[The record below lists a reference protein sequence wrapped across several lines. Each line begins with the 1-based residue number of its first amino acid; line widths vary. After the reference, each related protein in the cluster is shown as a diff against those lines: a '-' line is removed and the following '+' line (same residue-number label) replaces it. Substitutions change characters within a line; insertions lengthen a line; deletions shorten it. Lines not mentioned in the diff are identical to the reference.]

1 MSSFSFNQ
9 LTEPTCYADPK
20 APSGFDPTIA
30 YVLGQC
36 CALSYEQ
43 YAKYPGKLATS
54 GTFEAGE
61 TYQMIGEP
69 FMTSESIGT
78 GSTAGTSGD
87 YRPVP
92 IGFALKCTPAS
103 GSPYNVVTLRGTRT
117 YSEWISDAEAFPA
130 PFRVGTNNGDGYDD
144 SVAFTATLP
153 VEVLMKSAPP
163 SMASSAAR
171 RIRSFSFSTPVSRIA
186 LTGTA
191 KPAAR
196 FTRWTRVKTTSSRP
210 SISDW

>member
-1 MSSFSFNQ
+1 MTAFSFNQ
-9 LTEPTCYADPK
+9 LTEPTCYANPK

-36 CALSYEQ
+36 CALSYDQ
-43 YAKYPGKLATS
+43 YAKYPNKLDTA

-61 TYQMIGEP
+61 KYQMIGEP

-92 IGFALKCTPAS
+92 IGFALQCTPAS

-144 SVAFTATLP
+144 SVAFTATYGS
-153 VEVLMKSAPP
+153 VHGGFYNVY
-163 SMASSAAR
+163 
-171 RIRSFSFSTPVSRIA
+171 T
-186 LTGTA
+186 TGENGA
-191 KPAAR
+191 KPVAT
-196 FTRWTRVKTTSSRP
+196 TRN
-210 SISDW
+210 